1 MIKMLT
7 NKINE
12 ILEEYDFTDSIIT
25 DMRWENSLLDYSIT
39 IDYNFYLPENEM
51 KTKDLKLIFQNCTTL
66 NLNLA
71 RNLFDHIEPNQTN
84 FYSWFTIVK
93 FNFREQDKDYIIE
106 LYTYEFDTPS
116 ISITCNSIELHRY

>member
-1 MIKMLT
+1 MLT

-25 DMRWENSLLDYSIT
+25 DMRWEKSLLDFSIT
-39 IDYNFYLPENEM
+39 IDYNFNLPENEM
-51 KTKDLKLIFQNCTTL
+51 KTKDLKLVCKNCITI
-66 NLNLA
+66 NLNFA
-71 RNLFDHIEPNQTN
+71 RKSFDHIEPNQTN

-93 FNFREQDKDYIIE
+93 YNFRKQDKDYIIE

-116 ISITCNSIELHRY
+116 ISITCNSLELHRY